1 MSEQERP
8 NKGIQDFITG
18 ELQIVPVTDEEWD
31 EIKAKQVRVQV
42 EQAAE
47 TAAEESAKAV
57 IDARPTDDATNSAKT
72 IAELKE
78 LMLKQNALIDLLLK
92 KLGLIS

>member
-31 EIKAKQVRVQV
+31 EIKAKQVRVQA
-42 EQAAE
+42 EQAAVS
-47 TAAEESAKAV
+47 AAEESAKAV

>member
-57 IDARPTDDATNSAKT
+57 IDARPTDDDTNSAKT